1 MEREKQVEPSH
12 KRARVELERAA
23 STGARGHQLEADHN
37 RELLTRVQQPQ
48 EQDAAVDE
56 KMKERVERNRLCKQS
71 LTSKKLQENSL
82 VEASEIISEDLRI
95 AGEVPGV

>member
-12 KRARVELERAA
+12 KRAREELERAA
-23 STGARGHQLEADHN
+23 STRARGHQLEADHN